1 MTARS
6 VSVTGLGMTTPA
18 GVGATATWAR
28 LCEGTST
35 AAPDPRLDGMPVA
48 FSCQIPEFDAVGAI
62 GRRIVWRTDRFV
74 HLALLTAREALAD
87 SGLDPAT
94 WDGSRVGVVI
104 GVGGSSQDTA
114 LREYEQLARGA
125 YRALSPTDVPRSMP
139 NMAPAEIAIDCQ
151 ATGPNFAVSTACAS
165 GATAIGLA
173 RDLIVS
179 GTCDIVI
186 AGGSESAGSSRLA
199 AGAFWR
205 MGALSTRSHDP
216 AGASR
221 PFDADRDGFVLGEGA
236 GILILE
242 ETRHARA
249 RRAPVR
255 AHLAG
260 YGTTCD
266 AHHWTTPHPGGRG
279 TVQALRTA
287 LSNAAL
293 TPADIG
299 HVNAH
304 ATSTPANDISEAE
317 ALRAVFHTPP
327 PVTATKS
334 IIGHAIAGAGAIEAA
349 VSVLSLTT
357 QTIHPTANL
366 DRHDPAI
373 DLDIVTKEPRHQR
386 MAAVASTSIGFG
398 GQNTALIFTTA

>member
-266 AHHWTTPHPGGRG
+266 AHHWTTPHPGGAAPYRPC
-279 TVQALRTA
+279 AP
-287 LSNAAL
+287 LSATQL
-293 TPADIG
+293 SRLPTS
-299 HVNAH
+299 V
-304 ATSTPANDISEAE
+304 TSTPTPH
-317 ALRAVFHTPP
+317 RPP
-327 PVTATKS
+327 PTTSAKPRPCAPSSTRRRPSPPPRASSATPS
-334 IIGHAIAGAGAIEAA
+334 QAP
-349 VSVLSLTT
+349 VRSRRRS
-357 QTIHPTANL
+357 
-366 DRHDPAI
+366 
-373 DLDIVTKEPRHQR
+373 
-386 MAAVASTSIGFG
+386 AS
-398 GQNTALIFTTA
+398 

>member
-1 MTARS
+1 MTRRS
-6 VSVTGLGMTTPA
+6 VSVTGIGMTTPA
-18 GVGATATWAR
+18 GVGVSAGWSG
-28 LCEGTST
+28 LCQGLST
-35 AAPDPRLDGMPVA
+35 AAPDPRLTGMPVS
-48 FSCQIPEFDAVGAI
+48 FSCRIPGFDATEAI

-74 HLALLTAREALAD
+74 HLALVTAREALAD
-87 SGLDPAT
+87 SGIDTGT

-104 GVGGSSQDTA
+104 GVGSSSQDTA
-114 LREYEQLARGA
+114 TREYEHLARGA

-139 NMAPAEIAIDCQ
+139 NMAPAEIAIDCR

-173 RDLIVS
+173 HDLIVS

-186 AGGSESAGSSRLA
+186 AGGAESAGSSRLA

-205 MGALSTRSHDP
+205 MGALSTRSDDP

-236 GILILE
+236 GILVLE

-249 RRAPVR
+249 RRATVH
-255 AHLAG
+255 AQLAG

-266 AHHWTTPHPGGRG
+266 AHHWTTPHPQGRG
-279 TVQALRTA
+279 TVQALGTA
-287 LSNAAL
+287 LAGAGL
-293 TPADIG
+293 EPCDIG

-317 ALRAVFHTPP
+317 ALRTFFGTPP

-334 IIGHAIAGAGAIEAA
+334 VIGHAIAGAGAIEAV
-349 VSVLSLTT
+349 VSVLSLTR

-366 DRHDPAI
+366 DRLDPAV
-373 DLDIVTKEPRHQR
+373 DLDVVTKVPRSHR
-386 MAAVASTSIGFG
+386 MDAVASTSIGFG
-398 GQNTALIFTTA
+398 GQNTALVFTSA